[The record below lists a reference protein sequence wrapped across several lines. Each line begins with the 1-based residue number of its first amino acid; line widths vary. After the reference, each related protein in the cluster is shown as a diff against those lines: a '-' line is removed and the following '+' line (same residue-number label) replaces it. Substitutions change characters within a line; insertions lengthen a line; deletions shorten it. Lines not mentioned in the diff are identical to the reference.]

1 MPSVAFTHHLR
12 RIAPTTPVA
21 VPGETVRAALVA
33 VFETYPEVASYV
45 LDEQGGLR
53 KHVAI
58 FIDGELCRNPLA
70 QTVSPDAS
78 IYVMQ
83 ALSGG

>member
-1 MPSVAFTHHLR
+1 MPTVAFTHHLR
-12 RIAPTTPVA
+12 RVAPAEPV
-21 VPGETVRAALVA
+21 VVDGGTVGLALRA
-33 VFETYPEVASYV
+33 VFAQHPQIEPYV

-58 FIDGELCRNPLA
+58 FIDGELCRDPIA
-70 QTVSPDAS
+70 QTVTPDAS